1 MPLSP
6 PAAAQM
12 GAAKP
17 EAMDA
22 GSNLAALARLE
33 QLQQGS
39 RQQQEQRL
47 QQPLRALQPLQP
59 AAQPAASLPH
69 PSRPALQPAA
79 SLPQSLQPALQ
90 PAGSLPQQMQPAVQ
104 PTASPPKPVAP
115 LPQQAQQAGVPL
127 APTPPEPPVD
137 SLSLADLRQAFFD
150 QPSELPAL
158 RARLAELEDLRKQC
172 MFPDGG
178 ALWDGLLARL
188 RRYLLLLEREAAEQA
203 PAAESGSAAAPF
215 AARCD
220 LCGRQQAPGTPLHL
234 RRMQLMGVRQHLAV
248 CAACAEARR
257 GTLIPLTP
265 TWQLDPVGG
274 AATAAALFL
283 LTCCCL
289 WVLCKGRVCCT
300 MQRSVAAGYCELGRS
315 CMTRWSMCARFRYSA
330 RGVGPLHS
338 APLPFTA
345 PHRSPGAL

>member
-1 MPLSP
+1 
-6 PAAAQM
+6 M

-17 EAMDA
+17 EATDA
-22 GSNLAALARLE
+22 GSDLAALARLE

-59 AAQPAASLPH
+59 AAQPATSLPH
-69 PSRPALQPAA
+69 PSQPALQPAA
-79 SLPQSLQPALQ
+79 
-90 PAGSLPQQMQPAVQ
+90 SLPQQMQPAVQ
-104 PTASPPKPVAP
+104 PTASPPQPVAP

-127 APTPPEPPVD
+127 APTPLEPPVD

-188 RRYLLLLEREAAEQA
+188 RRYLLLLEQEAAEQA
-203 PAAESGSAAAPF
+203 PAAGGGAAAAPF
-215 AARCD
+215 SPRCD
-220 LCGRQQAPGTPLHL
+220 LCGRQQAAGAPLHL

-274 AATAAALFL
+274 SASAAALFML
-283 LTCCCL
+283 SCCCL

-300 MQRSVAAGYCELGRS
+300 MQRSVAAGCCELGSRA
-315 CMTRWSMCARFRYSA
+315 WPAGAFRCWA
-330 RGVGPLHS
+330 RGVGGDSSDPS
-338 APLPFTA
+338 RRQPAWTTQPPI
-345 PHRSPGAL
+345 PWCIRSYG